1 VTFGLFLRWATQ
13 GPFGPLVYFLLLFLV
28 LITQYIIEKQ
38 GYLYHFYGSLNWNPS
53 WLSPLTSCCLIH
65 RAINSGSAASDK
77 QGIKIQD
84 IPKTRP
90 LTLPVQLLILNLC
103 QPWCTR
109 CPIFI
114 CTFLCIVLLLCFN
127 VLIFCDIYSVPA
139 CFHCDTNFFCL
150 IMCLLIFTLHVYIH

>member
-1 VTFGLFLRWATQ
+1 MAPLWPLTFSSGERPRALLALLFI
-13 GPFGPLVYFLLLFLV
+13 FLLLFLV

-38 GYLYHFYGSLNWNPS
+38 GYMYHFYGSLNWNPS
-53 WLSPLTSCCLIH
+53 WLGSLTSCCLIH

-109 CPIFI
+109 CLIFI
-114 CTFLCIVLLLCFN
+114 CTLLCFVLLLC
-127 VLIFCDIYSVPA
+127 L
-139 CFHCDTNFFCL
+139 
-150 IMCLLIFTLHVYIH
+150 MCLFSVIYILFLIFTLHVYIH